1 MKKDKNKKD
10 EAKIKREKK
19 IKEQGKGREK
29 I

>member
-19 IKEQGKGREK
+19 RK
-29 I
+29 